1 MVARDLDGSSQTG
14 PVRVT
19 QALHGAFLTL
29 AAVTV
34 LSSLTFW
41 RLAPEDGQSV
51 SRGEQ
56 AA

>member
-1 MVARDLDGSSQTG
+1 
-14 PVRVT
+14 
-19 QALHGAFLTL
+19 
-29 AAVTV
+29 V